1 MTTSATPSA
10 PLITWRCGNMIGAPD
25 MRPSS
30 LRKAMIE
37 PVKVIAPIAR
47 PSDISMML
55 PGWMMAPSSMPKASG
70 A

>member
-1 MTTSATPSA
+1 
-10 PLITWRCGNMIGAPD
+10 

-37 PVKVIAPIAR
+37 PVKVIAPIAS

-55 PGWMMAPSSMPKASG
+55 PG
-70 A
+70 

>member
-1 MTTSATPSA
+1 M
-10 PLITWRCGNMIGAPD
+10 TWRCGSRIGAPD

-37 PVKVIAPIAR
+37 PVKVTAPMAR

-55 PGWMMAPSSMPKASG
+55 AGWMPAPSAMPKASG